1 MELDDKIYDQ
11 ITKLC
16 DVGDNLADESD
27 YDNAIKAYNRALE
40 LVPLPKEI
48 WEASTWIYTAIG
60 DAYFL
65 DRHYNKALDNFF
77 NAMKCPDGTS
87 NPFIN
92 LRIGECFYEL
102 KNHDKAKEYLLCA
115 YMLDGENVF
124 SNEDSCYLNFIKEFL

>member
-1 MELDDKIYDQ
+1 MELDDKLYDQ
-11 ITKLC
+11 IVKLC
-16 DVGDNLADESD
+16 DIGDNLADSSD
-27 YDNAIKAYNRALE
+27 YENAIKTYNRALE

-65 DRHYNKALDNFF
+65 DRHYNTALDNFL

-92 LRIGECFYEL
+92 FRIGECFYEL
-102 KNHDKAKEYLLCA
+102 KNYNKAKEYLLCA

-124 SNEDSCYLNFIKEFL
+124 SCDDPCYFNFIKEYI